1 MLFEVVE
8 HGLSPVYDFSRQTIN
23 RSRKAGDRTMPDTII
38 QVNQAMF
45 ETQLDRMVTQK
56 VTEIRGPDAGR
67 FRPTRSPVPHATS
80 APVPGGRTVPA
91 ITNGT

>member
-1 MLFEVVE
+1 VLFEVVE

-56 VTEIRGPDAGR
+56 VTEILNRMLDASGR
-67 FRPTRSPVPHATS
+67 REHRCRTLRALRFQEGVSCRSLRA
-80 APVPGGRTVPA
+80 
-91 ITNGT
+91 